1 MRDDRP
7 DKPDSALPQVRT
19 PLAPTE
25 ALARLATAA
34 KRGRL
39 PDYRAIDG
47 STFEAEAF
55 ATPFTHALVGRLA
68 EEGDGAT
75 RMTFSLRRPWAMP
88 ALFAV
93 VLVITVWPGAV
104 LTDSLLA
111 TYWAAYGERA
121 TRMPWLTYAWYLPLT
136 ALPLPW
142 AWRACVRRSAA
153 MAHESARE
161 TIVKIARETDGA
173 VIEPA

>member
-1 MRDDRP
+1 MRDVRP
-7 DKPDSALPQVRT
+7 DKPAPPLPEVRT
-19 PLAPTE
+19 PLAPEE

-47 STFEAEAF
+47 SAFEAEAF

-68 EEGDGAT
+68 AGGEGAT
-75 RMTFSLRRPWAMP
+75 RIAFSLRRPWPMP
-88 ALFAV
+88 VLFAV
-93 VLVITVWPGAV
+93 VLVVTVWPGVV

-111 TYWAAYGERA
+111 TYWAAYGGWA

-161 TIVKIARETDGA
+161 TIAKIARETDGA
-173 VIEPA
+173 VVEPA